1 MSMRRQVIRAI
12 VVLLAA
18 GLLSAG
24 AFGQNGE
31 PAPEQYSATWAV
43 TGGTGGGTSV
53 PIDIHIT
60 RYNTN
65 EEIAQYA
72 SVLAEKGPAALR
84 AVLEKQDVGQFSPV
98 GRVGTTLCVARK
110 LLNGDTT
117 VVRVLT
123 LRDITFQELRNNGR
137 SVDYPYT
144 MLELTLAKDGNG
156 TGAAIRAAK
165 ISFNKKKNNYEIESF
180 GHGQAYNKLLNVRRV
195 K

>member
-1 MSMRRQVIRAI
+1 MRRQIIRTS
-12 VVLLAA
+12 VVSLAA
-18 GLLSAG
+18 ALLSVG

-31 PAPEQYSATWAV
+31 PAPEQYSATWVV
-43 TGGTGGGTSV
+43 TGGSAGGASV
-53 PIDIHIT
+53 PIDIRVT

-65 EEIAQYA
+65 AEIGEYA
-72 SVLAEKGPAALR
+72 SVLAKSGGAALR
-84 AVLEKQDVGQFSPV
+84 SVLEKRDVGQFSPV

-110 LLNGDTT
+110 LVNGDAT

-123 LRDITFQELRNNGR
+123 LRNITFEELRNNGR

-144 MLELTLAKDGNG
+144 MLEMTLDKDGKG

-165 ISFNKKKNNYEIESF
+165 ISFNKKKGNYEIESF
-180 GHGQAYNKLLNVRRV
+180 GHGEAYNKLANVRRV

>member
-1 MSMRRQVIRAI
+1 MRRQIIRI
-12 VVLLAA
+12 SLVLLAA
-18 GLLSAG
+18 GLLSVG

-31 PAPEQYSATWAV
+31 PGPEQYSATWVV
-43 TGGTGGGTSV
+43 TGGSAGGTSV

-72 SVLAEKGPAALR
+72 SVLAKSGGAALR
-84 AVLEKQDVGQFSPV
+84 SVLEKQDVGQFSPV
-98 GRVGTTLCVARK
+98 GRVGTTLCVARR
-110 LLNGDTT
+110 LVDGDMT

-123 LRDITFQELRNNGR
+123 LRDITFEELRNNGR

-144 MLELTLAKDGNG
+144 MLELKLDKDGKG

-165 ISFNKKKNNYEIESF
+165 ISFNKKKNSYEIESF
-180 GHGQAYNKLLNVRRV
+180 GHGQAYNKLANVRRV

>member
-1 MSMRRQVIRAI
+1 MRRQIIRI
-12 VVLLAA
+12 SLVLLAA
-18 GLLSAG
+18 GLLSVG

-31 PAPEQYSATWAV
+31 PAPEQYSATWIV
-43 TGGTGGGTSV
+43 TGGSAGGASV
-53 PIDIHIT
+53 PIDIHVT

-65 EEIAQYA
+65 AEIGEYA
-72 SVLAEKGPAALR
+72 SLLAKSGGPALR
-84 AVLEKQDVGQFSPV
+84 AALEKQDVGQFSPV

-110 LLNGDTT
+110 LVDGDTT

-123 LRDITFQELRNNGR
+123 LRDITFEELRNNGR

-144 MLELTLAKDGNG
+144 MLELRLDKEGKG

-180 GHGQAYNKLLNVRRV
+180 GHGQAYNKLANVRRV